1 MQTVCF
7 KTLGCKVNQYE
18 TQAIREQ
25 LNGIGF
31 IETKG
36 TADIYIINTCTVT
49 EKSDNESKEMVRK
62 ALKESP
68 AAFVLVTGC
77 YTEEDIDELSKI
89 NGIGAIV
96 PNAKKPNIPSIL
108 LGSDFEASDIFTFS
122 ISDFAGHAKAFVK
135 IQDGCDRFCSF
146 CKIPFVRGRSRSRPL
161 EDIVEEVKRLVNRG
175 FKEVVITGVCLGDYG
190 KDFKNGTDLV
200 KLIGELEKID
210 FNFRIRLS
218 SIDPEDI
225 TDELLNRLKTV
236 KKLCRHLH
244 IPLQS
249 GDDDILKKMNRH
261 YTSKGFISLIDKIK
275 RIIPD
280 IAITLDVMVGF
291 PGEAEVNFSNSL
303 NVVKKILPSRMHI
316 FPYSKRF
323 CTKAARFNG
332 VVPAHIVRERI
343 KRLREFQTEMS
354 YNFRKRFIGKELEV
368 LVETKRDKTAGFLT
382 GYSDNYIK
390 IIFEGPNELMRNLIH
405 VKISDVTP
413 NFTFGRQNGYSE

>member
-25 LNGIGF
+25 LNSTGL

-49 EKSDNESKEMVRK
+49 EKSDSESKEMIRK

-68 AAFVLVTGC
+68 NAFVLVTGC
-77 YTEEDIDELSKI
+77 YTEKDIDELSKI

-108 LGSDFEASDIFTFS
+108 LGSDFEAPDIFTFS
-122 ISDFAGHAKAFVK
+122 ISDFAGHTKAFVK

-161 EDIVEEVKRLVNRG
+161 EDIVKEVRRLVDGG
-175 FKEVVITGVCLGDYG
+175 FKEVVLTGICLGDYG
-190 KDFKNGTDLV
+190 KDFKNGADLV
-200 KLIGELEKID
+200 KLIDELEKID

-225 TDELLNRLKTV
+225 TDGLLNRLKMA

-249 GDDDILKKMNRH
+249 GDDDILRRMNRH
-261 YTSKGFISLIDKIK
+261 YTSSGFISLIDKIK
-275 RIIPD
+275 QIVPD

-291 PGEAEVNFSNSL
+291 PGEAEVNFNNTL

-316 FPYSKRF
+316 FPYSRRYG
-323 CTKAARFNG
+323 TKAAQFND
-332 VVPAHIVRERI
+332 VVPVHIVRERT
-343 KRLREFQTEMS
+343 KKLREFQAEMS
-354 YNFRKRFIGKELEV
+354 YNFRRGFIGKELEV
-368 LVETKRDKTAGFLT
+368 LVETRRDKTTGFLT

-390 IIFEGPNELMRNLIH
+390 IIFEGPNELMRKLIH
-405 VKISDVTP
+405 VKISDAAP